1 MQYLLST
8 GKVNPLAKNKNGETP
23 MFNLITRTICLLH
36 LAAYHGWM
44 DILIDL
50 ITKYK
55 FNTNCTDSRGYTPLH
70 YAIKNNHL
78 EVIKYLINE
87 QHCDTMAKDN
97 DGDTPLHLACHYS
110 PAHIVQY
117 LLSTGKVDP
126 LAKNKNGET
135 PMFKLDEVL
144 YHL

>member
-1 MQYLLST
+1 MAKDNDGDTPLHLACHYSPAHIVQYLLST

-78 EVIKYLINE
+78 EVIKYLI
-87 QHCDTMAKDN
+87 
-97 DGDTPLHLACHYS
+97 
-110 PAHIVQY
+110 
-117 LLSTGKVDP
+117 
-126 LAKNKNGET
+126 
-135 PMFKLDEVL
+135 
-144 YHL
+144 

>member
-1 MQYLLST
+1 M
-8 GKVNPLAKNKNGETP
+8 
-23 MFNLITRTICLLH
+23 
-36 LAAYHGWM
+36 
-44 DILIDL
+44 
-50 ITKYK
+50 
-55 FNTNCTDSRGYTPLH
+55 
-70 YAIKNNHL
+70 
-78 EVIKYLINE
+78 VI
-87 QHCDTMAKDN
+87 HHFTW
-97 DGDTPLHLACHYS
+97 ACHYS

>member
-1 MQYLLST
+1 
-8 GKVNPLAKNKNGETP
+8 
-23 MFNLITRTICLLH
+23 
-36 LAAYHGWM
+36 
-44 DILIDL
+44 
-50 ITKYK
+50 
-55 FNTNCTDSRGYTPLH
+55 
-70 YAIKNNHL
+70 
-78 EVIKYLINE
+78 
-87 QHCDTMAKDN
+87 MAKDN

>member
-1 MQYLLST
+1 MTRDENGDTLLHLACRHNHAHIVQYLLST

-55 FNTNCTDSRGYTPLH
+55 FNTNCTDFSWIHSTTLCYQKQSPRG
-70 YAIKNNHL
+70 
-78 EVIKYLINE
+78 
-87 QHCDTMAKDN
+87 D
-97 DGDTPLHLACHYS
+97 
-110 PAHIVQY
+110 
-117 LLSTGKVDP
+117 KVP
-126 LAKNKNGET
+126 
-135 PMFKLDEVL
+135 
-144 YHL
+144 H